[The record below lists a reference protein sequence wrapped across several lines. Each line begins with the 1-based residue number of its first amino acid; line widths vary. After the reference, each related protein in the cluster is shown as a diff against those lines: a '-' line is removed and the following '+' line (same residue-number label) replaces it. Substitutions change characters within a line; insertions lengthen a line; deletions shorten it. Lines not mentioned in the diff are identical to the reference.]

1 MKAIQHLSGVLI
13 AALVAFT
20 LHATPAHAQQKFP
33 SKPIRIVVAF
43 TAGGTPDTLAR
54 IIGQKMSE
62 NWGQPVI
69 IENRP
74 GASGTIA
81 AHLVA
86 RATPDGYTLLATSAA
101 LAINVALQTKL
112 PFDTLKDIAG
122 VANIGYSTD
131 ALVVAPALGIKSM
144 RELIAHGRANP
155 GKLLFGSSGTGTS
168 VHLAGEKFISEAG
181 FKALHVPFKGLPEA
195 LIDIAAGRIH
205 FGVAVLGASRPFI
218 REGKLV
224 LLAVGPDRSP
234 LYPDVPAIAE
244 MLPGYTRQGS
254 QTIYAPAATPRAVLQ
269 QLSREVARVLELKDV
284 RERLQDMGFHIAHTS
299 PEETDRLLRADIQSI
314 AQQVRVLGLQA
325 N

>member
-1 MKAIQHLSGVLI
+1 MQRLSDVLI
-13 AALVAFT
+13 AALIAVA
-20 LHATPAHAQQKFP
+20 LHANPVLAQQKFP
-33 SKPIRIVVAF
+33 AKPIRIVVAF

-74 GASGTIA
+74 GASGTLA
-81 AHLVA
+81 ALLVT
-86 RATPDGYTLLATSAA
+86 RATPDGYTLLATSASI
-101 LAINVALQTKL
+101 AINVAMQAKL
-112 PFDTLKDIAG
+112 PYDTLKDIAG

-131 ALVVAPALGIKSM
+131 ALVVAPALGIKTM
-144 RELIAHGRANP
+144 RDLIAHGRANP
-155 GKLLFGSSGTGTS
+155 GKLMFGSSGTGTS
-168 VHLAGEKFISEAG
+168 VHLAGEKFTSEAG
-181 FKALHVPFKGLPEA
+181 IKALHVPFKGLPEA

-244 MLPGYTRQGS
+244 MLPGYTRAGTQAL
-254 QTIYAPAATPRAVLQ
+254 YAPAATPRTVLL
-269 QLSREVARVLELKDV
+269 QLSREVGRVLELNDV
-284 RERLQDMGFHIAHTS
+284 RERLQDMGFHVAHTL
-299 PEETDRLLRADIQSI
+299 PDETDRLLREDIRSFTK
-314 AQQVRVLGLQA
+314 QVRALGLHAQ
-325 N
+325 